1 MSTKTGD
8 LFPSRVGWPFFGYR
22 VISLSFRTRTS
33 RERNQPGTV
42 SPNQVTT
49 RSPPPP
55 SLPPGP
61 AHKLSDN
68 YYFARDGRREVAP
81 PKLIADNTSQLK
93 RIGDHSKG
101 ATPGE
106 RYLP

>member
-1 MSTKTGD
+1 MSLNRDISPALRLVREFLLGRQWKNN
-8 LFPSRVGWPFFGYR
+8 LRFPD
-22 VISLSFRTRTS
+22 
-33 RERNQPGTV
+33 
-42 SPNQVTT
+42 QVTT